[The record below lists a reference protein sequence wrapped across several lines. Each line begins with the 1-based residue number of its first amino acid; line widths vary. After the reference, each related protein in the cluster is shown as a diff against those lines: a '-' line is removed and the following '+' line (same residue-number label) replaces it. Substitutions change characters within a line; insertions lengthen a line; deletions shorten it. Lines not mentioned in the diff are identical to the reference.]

1 MARTDVLVRLPGV
14 AGEAEA
20 REVAASLGEQA
31 GILAARPLAH
41 AGGRLLHVDYRPGVL
56 RPSGVI
62 ALLRSLG
69 REGRMAAL

>member
-1 MARTDVLVRLPGV
+1 MVRADVLVHLPEV
-14 AGEAEA
+14 AGEAEGRA
-20 REVAASLGEQA
+20 VAASLARQA
-31 GILAARPLAH
+31 GILAACSLERG
-41 AGGRLLHVDYRPGVL
+41 GGRLLHVDYQPGVL